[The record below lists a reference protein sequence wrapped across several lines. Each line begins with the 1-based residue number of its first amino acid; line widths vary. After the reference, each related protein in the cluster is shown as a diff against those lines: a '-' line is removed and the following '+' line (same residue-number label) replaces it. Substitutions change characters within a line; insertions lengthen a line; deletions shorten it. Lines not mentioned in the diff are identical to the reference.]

1 MTKYRRQDYF
11 ADRTL
16 ARYGAP
22 LDLTER
28 TRTAFR
34 AVVLGTLIAG
44 CIFYGAACA
53 VLIVAGL
60 N

>member
-1 MTKYRRQDYF
+1 MNDYRRQDYF

-22 LDLTER
+22 LDTNARAR
-28 TRTAFR
+28 TTLR

-44 CIFYGAACA
+44 CLFYGAACA
-53 VLIVAGL
+53 VIIIAGL